1 MTELVLPWPPKEL
14 SPNARLHHMAL
25 YRAKRAYS
33 DSCMWQAMEQG
44 LRASKAQRLHVE
56 LEFFKPNRRAMD
68 LDNLFARMKAGIDG
82 LSKVLKVDDSR
93 WSYSIKVSDQIGGMV
108 RVRITEV
115 KA

>member
-1 MTELVLPWPPKEL
+1 
-14 SPNARLHHMAL
+14 
-25 YRAKRAYS
+25 
-33 DSCMWQAMEQG
+33 MWQAMEQG

-82 LSKVLKVDDSR
+82 LSKVLKVDDSK
-93 WSYSIKVSDQIGGMV
+93 WSYSAKVSDQIGGMV